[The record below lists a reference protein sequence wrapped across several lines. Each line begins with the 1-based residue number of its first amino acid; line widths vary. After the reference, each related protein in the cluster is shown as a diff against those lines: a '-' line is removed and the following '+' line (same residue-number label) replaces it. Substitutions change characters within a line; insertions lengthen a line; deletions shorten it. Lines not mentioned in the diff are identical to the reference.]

1 MHPMH
6 LVNAVSSYL
15 HAHGYSVT
23 RDSGGLICAVG
34 SKPLGL
40 RFVGPSGRELA
51 SLTRPS
57 DSATVE
63 ILSDGECVSRMR
75 GHDAHHA
82 EISRRLMKLWPMSP
96 DASPRVA
103 A

>member
-1 MHPMH
+1 MN

-15 HAHGYSVT
+15 HAHGYSVE
-23 RDSGGLICAVG
+23 RDGDGLLRAVG
-34 SKPLGL
+34 GKPLAL

-51 SLTRPS
+51 SLTRATE
-57 DSATVE
+57 SASVE
-63 ILSDGECVSRMR
+63 IVCGGQCVSRVR
-75 GHDAHHA
+75 ARDAHHA

-96 DASPRVA
+96 DAQPGVA